1 MKSHD
6 KRSAFIVCSLKIMT
20 MRCRTCKYKER
31 ATQCTCTIYTLNPLH
46 LSMYSWN
53 LKSCNPSQL
62 PNTIITLTSDLKIVK
77 LGKSIVVLKHF
88 GKPERE
94 SGATSLARWVR
105 EPAGLACW
113 ENQEPYL
120 NLFTMTPIYTQYLAT
135 NPTTFW
141 MKTAAIILGLAAAA
155 SSKFCPG
162 ERNGNQ
168 CVAGE

>member
-1 MKSHD
+1 MKSHDD

-20 MRCRTCKYKER
+20 MRCRTRKYKER
-31 ATQCTCTIYTLNPLH
+31 DTQCTCTISTLDPLPMQCI
-46 LSMYSWN
+46 LET
-53 LKSCNPSQL
+53 CNPSQL
-62 PNTIITLTSDLKIVK
+62 LSTIITLTSDLKNYQVGEIWCR
-77 LGKSIVVLKHF
+77 LKYF
-88 GKPERE
+88 GKPKLVRE
-94 SGATSLARWVR
+94 SGTTSSARCVR

-162 ERNGNQ
+162 ERGGNQ